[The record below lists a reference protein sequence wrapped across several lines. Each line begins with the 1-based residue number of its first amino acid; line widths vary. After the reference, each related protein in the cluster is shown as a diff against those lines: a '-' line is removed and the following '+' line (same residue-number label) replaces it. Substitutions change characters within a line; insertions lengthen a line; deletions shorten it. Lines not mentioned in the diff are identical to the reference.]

1 MHMWSRDSGRVF
13 RRVVDAKKLPERT
26 PEKLPEQ
33 DAKKLPEQD
42 AKKLPKAV
50 QTCSSFSETQ

>member
-33 DAKKLPEQD
+33 DAKKLP
-42 AKKLPKAV
+42 KAV